1 LISFQEIVA
10 EVSAL
15 EKQRDK
21 LEAELKMVLPL
32 SLSLSSLFCFVQ
44 RVHCHNFEIKF
55 GFSSWKY
62 ESILTTDHQYLF
74 SSCLLF

>member
-15 EKQRDK
+15 ERQRDK

-32 SLSLSSLFCFVQ
+32 SLSLSLPCFALFKGCIVIILKLSLDFQ
-44 RVHCHNFEIKF
+44 AGSMRV
-55 GFSSWKY
+55 Y
-62 ESILTTDHQYLF
+62 
-74 SSCLLF
+74 

>member
-32 SLSLSSLFCFVQ
+32 SLSLPRFALFKGCIIIILKLSSDFQ
-44 RVHCHNFEIKF
+44 AGSMRV
-55 GFSSWKY
+55 Y
-62 ESILTTDHQYLF
+62 
-74 SSCLLF
+74 

>member
-15 EKQRDK
+15 ERQRDK

-32 SLSLSSLFCFVQ
+32 SLSLPCFALFKGCIVIILKLSLDFQ
-44 RVHCHNFEIKF
+44 AGSMRV
-55 GFSSWKY
+55 Y
-62 ESILTTDHQYLF
+62 
-74 SSCLLF
+74 

>member
-15 EKQRDK
+15 ERQRDK

-32 SLSLSSLFCFVQ
+32 SLSLFPV
-44 RVHCHNFEIKF
+44 
-55 GFSSWKY
+55 
-62 ESILTTDHQYLF
+62 
-74 SSCLLF
+74 LLYSKGALS